1 MCVCVWGGAL
11 IFVNVDRVCFT
22 PTCYMY
28 TYKDQYKN
36 TKPLTYYFFSLT
48 DVSVSLQQTYYMVSE
63 DVGMVEV
70 CAFIDRPANVVCP
83 VTFAFD
89 VILNTVG
96 GTADGN
102 SCMALCV
109 SVALY

>member
-1 MCVCVWGGAL
+1 MLIGYALHQLATCVHSQGPVQKL
-11 IFVNVDRVCFT
+11 
-22 PTCYMY
+22 
-28 TYKDQYKN
+28 
-36 TKPLTYYFFSLT
+36 KPLTYYSFSLA
-48 DVSVSLQQTYYMVSE
+48 DVSVNLERTYYMVSE
-63 DVGMVEV
+63 DVGVVEV
-70 CAFIDRPANVVCP
+70 CAIVDSPVNVVCP

-109 SVALY
+109 SAALY

>member
-1 MCVCVWGGAL
+1 ML
-11 IFVNVDRVCFT
+11 
-22 PTCYMY
+22 Y
-28 TYKDQYKN
+28 TNLLHVHLQGLVQKL
-36 TKPLTYYFFSLT
+36 KPLTYYSFSLI
-48 DVSVSLQQTYYMVSE
+48 DVSVSLQQTYYMVLE
-63 DVGMVEV
+63 DVGVVEV
-70 CAFIDRPANVVCP
+70 CAVVDSPANVVCP

-109 SVALY
+109 SAALY